1 MGIKTEKEYEV
12 HYYEVNYKLECK
24 ISSII
29 NYFCDIGTFQSESL
43 GVGIDYLTERR
54 LAWVFYRY
62 DINIKR
68 YPKFGEKI
76 KVVTKAKSFK
86 KFYASREYEIYD
98 ENNEKIVD
106 GEGTFLLINI
116 DKRRAVRIPDDQ
128 YTAYGVELDEK
139 SDIKIEKLEK
149 LGVTCFGENRV
160 QAFLEKYENYHG
172 NGEFQFIGTLQ
183 PNKVK
188 YIIDKVTLIH
198 AVDRYSLLKEIEKQ
212 AAKRDLEM
220 PVLIQVNIAKEESKH
235 GFEVEEIDEVFNSL
249 KDYPHVK
256 VRGLMMMAPHIESS
270 ETEKYFKMTQEL
282 LQRLQKDYPMY
293 QLDQLS
299 MGMSNDYHEALNHG
313 STMIRIGSALFK

>member
-1 MGIKTEKEYEV
+1 MIVNEEAVKKILEEV
-12 HYYEVNYKLECK
+12 KPAKL
-24 ISSII
+24 
-29 NYFCDIGTFQSESL
+29 
-43 GVGIDYLTERR
+43 V
-54 LAWVFYRY
+54 AA
-62 DINIKR
+62 
-68 YPKFGEKI
+68 
-76 KVVTKAKSFK
+76 TK
-86 KFYASREYEIYD
+86 Y
-98 ENNEKIVD
+98 VD
-106 GEGTFLLINI
+106 
-116 DKRRAVRIPDDQ
+116 V
-128 YTAYGVELDEK
+128 
-139 SDIKIEKLEK
+139 IEKLEK

-235 GFEVEEIDEVFNSL
+235 GFEVEEIDEVFNCL

>member
-1 MGIKTEKEYEV
+1 MIVNEEAVKKILEEVKPAKLVVATKYVDVKE
-12 HYYEVNYKLECK
+12 
-24 ISSII
+24 
-29 NYFCDIGTFQSESL
+29 
-43 GVGIDYLTERR
+43 
-54 LAWVFYRY
+54 
-62 DINIKR
+62 
-68 YPKFGEKI
+68 
-76 KVVTKAKSFK
+76 
-86 KFYASREYEIYD
+86 
-98 ENNEKIVD
+98 
-106 GEGTFLLINI
+106 
-116 DKRRAVRIPDDQ
+116 
-128 YTAYGVELDEK
+128 
-139 SDIKIEKLEK
+139 IEKLEK

-235 GFEVEEIDEVFNSL
+235 GFEVEEIDEVFSNL

>member
-1 MGIKTEKEYEV
+1 MVQEQLEEIRQNIRNACERSGRKVEDVTLIAVSKTKPVPMLQE
-12 HYYEVNYKLECK
+12 
-24 ISSII
+24 
-29 NYFCDIGTFQSESL
+29 
-43 GVGIDYLTERR
+43 
-54 LAWVFYRY
+54 AY
-62 DINIKR
+62 DAGAR
-68 YPKFGEKI
+68 
-76 KVVTKAKSFK
+76 
-86 KFYASREYEIYD
+86 D
-98 ENNEKIVD
+98 
-106 GEGTFLLINI
+106 
-116 DKRRAVRIPDDQ
+116 
-128 YTAYGVELDEK
+128 
-139 SDIKIEKLEK
+139 
-149 LGVTCFGENRV
+149 FGENKV
-160 QAFLEKYENYHG
+160 QEILEKEPQLPSDIRWHM
-172 NGEFQFIGTLQ
+172 IGHLQ
-183 PNKVK
+183 TNKVK

-299 MGMSNDYHEALNHG
+299 MGMSNDYHEALKHG

>member
-1 MGIKTEKEYEV
+1 MIVNEEAVKKILEEVKPAKLVAATKYVDVKE
-12 HYYEVNYKLECK
+12 
-24 ISSII
+24 
-29 NYFCDIGTFQSESL
+29 
-43 GVGIDYLTERR
+43 
-54 LAWVFYRY
+54 
-62 DINIKR
+62 
-68 YPKFGEKI
+68 
-76 KVVTKAKSFK
+76 
-86 KFYASREYEIYD
+86 
-98 ENNEKIVD
+98 
-106 GEGTFLLINI
+106 
-116 DKRRAVRIPDDQ
+116 
-128 YTAYGVELDEK
+128 
-139 SDIKIEKLEK
+139 IEKLEK

-198 AVDRYSLLKEIEKQ
+198 AVDLYSLLKEIKKQ

-235 GFEVEEIDEVFNSL
+235 GFEVEEIDEVFSNL

-282 LQRLQKDYPMY
+282 LQRLQKEYPMY

-313 STMIRIGSALFK
+313 STMIRVGSALFK

>member
-1 MGIKTEKEYEV
+1 MIVNEEAVKKILEEVKPAKLVAATKYVDVKE
-12 HYYEVNYKLECK
+12 
-24 ISSII
+24 
-29 NYFCDIGTFQSESL
+29 
-43 GVGIDYLTERR
+43 
-54 LAWVFYRY
+54 
-62 DINIKR
+62 
-68 YPKFGEKI
+68 
-76 KVVTKAKSFK
+76 
-86 KFYASREYEIYD
+86 
-98 ENNEKIVD
+98 
-106 GEGTFLLINI
+106 
-116 DKRRAVRIPDDQ
+116 
-128 YTAYGVELDEK
+128 
-139 SDIKIEKLEK
+139 IEKLEK
-149 LGVTCFGENRV
+149 LGVTRFGENRV

-235 GFEVEEIDEVFNSL
+235 GFEVEEIDEVFNCL

>member
-1 MGIKTEKEYEV
+1 MIVNEEAVKKILEEVKPAKLVAATKYVDVKE
-12 HYYEVNYKLECK
+12 
-24 ISSII
+24 
-29 NYFCDIGTFQSESL
+29 
-43 GVGIDYLTERR
+43 
-54 LAWVFYRY
+54 
-62 DINIKR
+62 
-68 YPKFGEKI
+68 
-76 KVVTKAKSFK
+76 
-86 KFYASREYEIYD
+86 
-98 ENNEKIVD
+98 
-106 GEGTFLLINI
+106 
-116 DKRRAVRIPDDQ
+116 
-128 YTAYGVELDEK
+128 
-139 SDIKIEKLEK
+139 IEKLEK

-249 KDYPHVK
+249 NDYPHVK

>member
-1 MGIKTEKEYEV
+1 MIVNEEAVKKILEEVKPAKLVAATKYVDVKE
-12 HYYEVNYKLECK
+12 
-24 ISSII
+24 
-29 NYFCDIGTFQSESL
+29 
-43 GVGIDYLTERR
+43 
-54 LAWVFYRY
+54 
-62 DINIKR
+62 
-68 YPKFGEKI
+68 
-76 KVVTKAKSFK
+76 
-86 KFYASREYEIYD
+86 
-98 ENNEKIVD
+98 
-106 GEGTFLLINI
+106 
-116 DKRRAVRIPDDQ
+116 
-128 YTAYGVELDEK
+128 
-139 SDIKIEKLEK
+139 IEKLEK

-235 GFEVEEIDEVFNSL
+235 GFEVEEIAEVFSNL

-282 LQRLQKDYPMY
+282 LQRLQKEYPMY

-313 STMIRIGSALFK
+313 STMIRVGSALFK

>member
-1 MGIKTEKEYEV
+1 MIVNEEAVKKILEEV
-12 HYYEVNYKLECK
+12 KPAKL
-24 ISSII
+24 
-29 NYFCDIGTFQSESL
+29 
-43 GVGIDYLTERR
+43 V
-54 LAWVFYRY
+54 AA
-62 DINIKR
+62 
-68 YPKFGEKI
+68 
-76 KVVTKAKSFK
+76 TK
-86 KFYASREYEIYD
+86 Y
-98 ENNEKIVD
+98 VD
-106 GEGTFLLINI
+106 VHE
-116 DKRRAVRIPDDQ
+116 
-128 YTAYGVELDEK
+128 
-139 SDIKIEKLEK
+139 IEKLEK

-160 QAFLEKYENYHG
+160 QAFLEKYEKYHG

-235 GFEVEEIDEVFNSL
+235 GFEVEEIDEVFDGL

-299 MGMSNDYHEALNHG
+299 MGMSNDYHEALKHG

>member
-1 MGIKTEKEYEV
+1 MIVNEEAVKKILEEVKPAKLVAATKYVDVKE
-12 HYYEVNYKLECK
+12 
-24 ISSII
+24 
-29 NYFCDIGTFQSESL
+29 
-43 GVGIDYLTERR
+43 
-54 LAWVFYRY
+54 
-62 DINIKR
+62 
-68 YPKFGEKI
+68 
-76 KVVTKAKSFK
+76 
-86 KFYASREYEIYD
+86 
-98 ENNEKIVD
+98 
-106 GEGTFLLINI
+106 
-116 DKRRAVRIPDDQ
+116 
-128 YTAYGVELDEK
+128 
-139 SDIKIEKLEK
+139 IEKLEK

-235 GFEVEEIDEVFNSL
+235 GFEVEEIDEVFSNL
-249 KDYPHVK
+249 KDYPNVK

-282 LQRLQKDYPMY
+282 LQRLQKEYPMY

-313 STMIRIGSALFK
+313 STMIRVGSALFK

>member
-1 MGIKTEKEYEV
+1 MIVNEEAVKKILEEVKPAKLVAATKYVDVKE
-12 HYYEVNYKLECK
+12 
-24 ISSII
+24 
-29 NYFCDIGTFQSESL
+29 
-43 GVGIDYLTERR
+43 
-54 LAWVFYRY
+54 
-62 DINIKR
+62 
-68 YPKFGEKI
+68 
-76 KVVTKAKSFK
+76 
-86 KFYASREYEIYD
+86 
-98 ENNEKIVD
+98 
-106 GEGTFLLINI
+106 
-116 DKRRAVRIPDDQ
+116 
-128 YTAYGVELDEK
+128 
-139 SDIKIEKLEK
+139 IEKLEK

-235 GFEVEEIDEVFNSL
+235 GFEVEEIDEVFSNL

-282 LQRLQKDYPMY
+282 LQRLQKEYPMY
-293 QLDQLS
+293 HLDQLS

>member
-1 MGIKTEKEYEV
+1 MIVNEEAVKKILEEVKPAKLVAATKYVDVKE
-12 HYYEVNYKLECK
+12 
-24 ISSII
+24 
-29 NYFCDIGTFQSESL
+29 
-43 GVGIDYLTERR
+43 
-54 LAWVFYRY
+54 
-62 DINIKR
+62 
-68 YPKFGEKI
+68 
-76 KVVTKAKSFK
+76 
-86 KFYASREYEIYD
+86 
-98 ENNEKIVD
+98 
-106 GEGTFLLINI
+106 
-116 DKRRAVRIPDDQ
+116 
-128 YTAYGVELDEK
+128 
-139 SDIKIEKLEK
+139 IEKLEK

-235 GFEVEEIDEVFNSL
+235 GFEVEEIDEVFSNL

-282 LQRLQKDYPMY
+282 LQRLQKEYPMY

-313 STMIRIGSALFK
+313 STMIRIGSTLFK

>member
-1 MGIKTEKEYEV
+1 MIVNEEAVKIILEEVKPAKLVAATKYVDVKE
-12 HYYEVNYKLECK
+12 
-24 ISSII
+24 
-29 NYFCDIGTFQSESL
+29 
-43 GVGIDYLTERR
+43 
-54 LAWVFYRY
+54 
-62 DINIKR
+62 
-68 YPKFGEKI
+68 
-76 KVVTKAKSFK
+76 
-86 KFYASREYEIYD
+86 
-98 ENNEKIVD
+98 
-106 GEGTFLLINI
+106 
-116 DKRRAVRIPDDQ
+116 
-128 YTAYGVELDEK
+128 
-139 SDIKIEKLEK
+139 IEKLEK

-235 GFEVEEIDEVFNSL
+235 GFEVEEIDEVFSNL

-282 LQRLQKDYPMY
+282 LQRLQKEYPMY

>member
-1 MGIKTEKEYEV
+1 MIVNEEAVKKILEEVKPAKLVAATKYVDVKE
-12 HYYEVNYKLECK
+12 
-24 ISSII
+24 
-29 NYFCDIGTFQSESL
+29 
-43 GVGIDYLTERR
+43 
-54 LAWVFYRY
+54 
-62 DINIKR
+62 
-68 YPKFGEKI
+68 
-76 KVVTKAKSFK
+76 
-86 KFYASREYEIYD
+86 
-98 ENNEKIVD
+98 
-106 GEGTFLLINI
+106 
-116 DKRRAVRIPDDQ
+116 
-128 YTAYGVELDEK
+128 
-139 SDIKIEKLEK
+139 IEKLEK

-212 AAKRDLEM
+212 AAKRDLKM

-235 GFEVEEIDEVFNSL
+235 GFEVEEIDEVFSNL

-282 LQRLQKDYPMY
+282 LQRLQKEYPMY

-313 STMIRIGSALFK
+313 STMIRIGSELFK

>member
-1 MGIKTEKEYEV
+1 MIVNEEAVKKILEEVKPAKLVAATKYVDVKE
-12 HYYEVNYKLECK
+12 
-24 ISSII
+24 
-29 NYFCDIGTFQSESL
+29 
-43 GVGIDYLTERR
+43 
-54 LAWVFYRY
+54 
-62 DINIKR
+62 
-68 YPKFGEKI
+68 
-76 KVVTKAKSFK
+76 
-86 KFYASREYEIYD
+86 
-98 ENNEKIVD
+98 
-106 GEGTFLLINI
+106 
-116 DKRRAVRIPDDQ
+116 
-128 YTAYGVELDEK
+128 
-139 SDIKIEKLEK
+139 IEKLEK
-149 LGVTCFGENRV
+149 LGVTCFGENRA

-235 GFEVEEIDEVFNSL
+235 GFEVEEIDEVFSNL

-282 LQRLQKDYPMY
+282 LQRLQKEYPMY

-313 STMIRIGSALFK
+313 STMIRVGSALFK

>member
-1 MGIKTEKEYEV
+1 MIVNEEAVKKILEEVKPAKLVAATKYVDVKE
-12 HYYEVNYKLECK
+12 
-24 ISSII
+24 
-29 NYFCDIGTFQSESL
+29 
-43 GVGIDYLTERR
+43 
-54 LAWVFYRY
+54 
-62 DINIKR
+62 
-68 YPKFGEKI
+68 
-76 KVVTKAKSFK
+76 
-86 KFYASREYEIYD
+86 
-98 ENNEKIVD
+98 
-106 GEGTFLLINI
+106 
-116 DKRRAVRIPDDQ
+116 
-128 YTAYGVELDEK
+128 
-139 SDIKIEKLEK
+139 IEKLEK

-249 KDYPHVK
+249 KDYLHVK

>member
-1 MGIKTEKEYEV
+1 MIVNEEAVKKILEEVKPAKLVAATKYVDVKE
-12 HYYEVNYKLECK
+12 
-24 ISSII
+24 
-29 NYFCDIGTFQSESL
+29 
-43 GVGIDYLTERR
+43 
-54 LAWVFYRY
+54 
-62 DINIKR
+62 
-68 YPKFGEKI
+68 
-76 KVVTKAKSFK
+76 
-86 KFYASREYEIYD
+86 
-98 ENNEKIVD
+98 
-106 GEGTFLLINI
+106 
-116 DKRRAVRIPDDQ
+116 
-128 YTAYGVELDEK
+128 
-139 SDIKIEKLEK
+139 IEKLEK

-212 AAKRDLEM
+212 AAKRDLEI

-235 GFEVEEIDEVFNSL
+235 GFEVEEIDEVFNCL

>member
-1 MGIKTEKEYEV
+1 MIVNEEAVKKILEVKPAKLVAATKYVDVKE
-12 HYYEVNYKLECK
+12 
-24 ISSII
+24 
-29 NYFCDIGTFQSESL
+29 
-43 GVGIDYLTERR
+43 
-54 LAWVFYRY
+54 
-62 DINIKR
+62 
-68 YPKFGEKI
+68 
-76 KVVTKAKSFK
+76 
-86 KFYASREYEIYD
+86 
-98 ENNEKIVD
+98 
-106 GEGTFLLINI
+106 
-116 DKRRAVRIPDDQ
+116 
-128 YTAYGVELDEK
+128 
-139 SDIKIEKLEK
+139 IEKLEK

-235 GFEVEEIDEVFNSL
+235 GFEVEEIDEVFSNL

-282 LQRLQKDYPMY
+282 LQRLQKEYPMY

-313 STMIRIGSALFK
+313 STMIRVGSALFK

>member
-1 MGIKTEKEYEV
+1 MIVNEEAVKKILEEVKPAKLVAATKYVDVKE
-12 HYYEVNYKLECK
+12 
-24 ISSII
+24 
-29 NYFCDIGTFQSESL
+29 
-43 GVGIDYLTERR
+43 
-54 LAWVFYRY
+54 
-62 DINIKR
+62 
-68 YPKFGEKI
+68 
-76 KVVTKAKSFK
+76 
-86 KFYASREYEIYD
+86 
-98 ENNEKIVD
+98 
-106 GEGTFLLINI
+106 
-116 DKRRAVRIPDDQ
+116 
-128 YTAYGVELDEK
+128 
-139 SDIKIEKLEK
+139 IEKLEK

-220 PVLIQVNIAKEESKH
+220 SVLIQVNIAKEESKH
-235 GFEVEEIDEVFNSL
+235 GFEVEEIDEVFSNL

-282 LQRLQKDYPMY
+282 LQRLQKEYPMY

>member
-1 MGIKTEKEYEV
+1 MIVNEEAVKKILEEVKPAKLVAATKYVDVKE
-12 HYYEVNYKLECK
+12 
-24 ISSII
+24 
-29 NYFCDIGTFQSESL
+29 
-43 GVGIDYLTERR
+43 
-54 LAWVFYRY
+54 
-62 DINIKR
+62 
-68 YPKFGEKI
+68 
-76 KVVTKAKSFK
+76 
-86 KFYASREYEIYD
+86 
-98 ENNEKIVD
+98 
-106 GEGTFLLINI
+106 
-116 DKRRAVRIPDDQ
+116 
-128 YTAYGVELDEK
+128 
-139 SDIKIEKLEK
+139 IEKLEK

-220 PVLIQVNIAKEESKH
+220 PALIQVNIAKEESKH
-235 GFEVEEIDEVFNSL
+235 GFEVEEIDEVFSNL

-282 LQRLQKDYPMY
+282 LQRLQKEYPMY

-313 STMIRIGSALFK
+313 STMIRVGSALFK

>member
-1 MGIKTEKEYEV
+1 MIVNEEAVKKILEEVKPAKLVAATKYVDVKE
-12 HYYEVNYKLECK
+12 
-24 ISSII
+24 
-29 NYFCDIGTFQSESL
+29 
-43 GVGIDYLTERR
+43 
-54 LAWVFYRY
+54 
-62 DINIKR
+62 
-68 YPKFGEKI
+68 
-76 KVVTKAKSFK
+76 
-86 KFYASREYEIYD
+86 
-98 ENNEKIVD
+98 
-106 GEGTFLLINI
+106 
-116 DKRRAVRIPDDQ
+116 
-128 YTAYGVELDEK
+128 
-139 SDIKIEKLEK
+139 IEKLEK

-235 GFEVEEIDEVFNSL
+235 GFEVEEIDEVFSNL

-282 LQRLQKDYPMY
+282 LQRLQKEYPMY

>member
-1 MGIKTEKEYEV
+1 MIVNEEAVKKILEEVKPAKLVAATKYVDVKE
-12 HYYEVNYKLECK
+12 
-24 ISSII
+24 
-29 NYFCDIGTFQSESL
+29 
-43 GVGIDYLTERR
+43 
-54 LAWVFYRY
+54 
-62 DINIKR
+62 
-68 YPKFGEKI
+68 
-76 KVVTKAKSFK
+76 
-86 KFYASREYEIYD
+86 
-98 ENNEKIVD
+98 
-106 GEGTFLLINI
+106 
-116 DKRRAVRIPDDQ
+116 
-128 YTAYGVELDEK
+128 
-139 SDIKIEKLEK
+139 IEKLEK

-235 GFEVEEIDEVFNSL
+235 GFEVEEIDEVFSNL

-299 MGMSNDYHEALNHG
+299 LGMSNDYHEGLNHG